1 MIDLSR
7 IISPSIIVKYIHEK
21 SVIIVSRGRMGSI
34 FIIGHRKPD
43 TDSICSAIGYAELL
57 NRKNGGGYIPAR
69 CGEINA
75 ETGFALNEFSAGEP
89 VFIESMEPN
98 VSDLPFTYPVH
109 ADEDTPIIEAVSMMD
124 EHGVRN
130 VPVVDHEGRLRGLL
144 SEHGLARTYINKKS
158 IESLSLSPIKVEAI
172 ARILNGSV
180 VVKGRHEML
189 EGSVYMAIDALH
201 VSLSRLGENDVAIVG
216 DNEPAQLALISAG
229 IAALIIAEGAPV
241 GQRVT
246 EEAVK
251 KEITIISTDLQ
262 AFGVGKMINLSL
274 PVKMVMNSDVPRVSG
289 MDTIDYVKG
298 IVTNSRY
305 RTACIVGEGD
315 HLEGM
320 ISRNTFVEE
329 VQKQVIL
336 VDHNEFSQAVDGIE
350 TAEILEIIDH
360 HRIGAIST
368 LKPISFLNEPV
379 GSTSTI
385 IGKKFMDSGE
395 DPTPS
400 TAGLLLSGLLSD
412 TLALRM
418 STTTP
423 DDERVADYL
432 AGVAGVEIDD
442 YGTRLVRAGM
452 EVEGIPVRT
461 LLMRDLKQ
469 YDLFGRRVEISQVMI
484 PSFDYTAT
492 HGEEIR
498 NELDLHRAGS
508 GSSIF
513 VALFTNV
520 FENASILFVSG
531 DTPTL
536 SYLGWVDQPLSME
549 GVMSRKKDFLPRFGE
564 MLRNI

>member
-1 MIDLSR
+1 
-7 IISPSIIVKYIHEK
+7 
-21 SVIIVSRGRMGSI
+21 MGSI

-43 TDSICSAIGYAELL
+43 TDSICSVIGYAELL
-57 NRKNGGGYIPAR
+57 NRRFGGGYVPAR

-75 ETGFALNEFSAGEP
+75 ETEFALKEFPAERP
-89 VFIESMEPN
+89 VFVESVEPN

-109 ADEDTPIIEAVSMMD
+109 ADEDTPIIEVISMMD

-130 VPVVDHEGRLRGLL
+130 VPVTDQDGRLQGLL
-144 SEHGLARTYINKKS
+144 SEHGLARTYLNKKS
-158 IESLSLSPIKVEAI
+158 IESLSLSPIRVETL
-172 ARILNGSV
+172 ARILNGRV
-180 VVKGRHEML
+180 LVKGSHDLL
-189 EGSVYMAIDALH
+189 EGGVYMAIDALH
-201 VSLSRLGENDVAIVG
+201 VSLSRLGENDLAIVG

-241 GQRVT
+241 GQRVIDEATKKGITLITT
-246 EEAVK
+246 E
-251 KEITIISTDLQ
+251 LQ

-274 PVKMVMNSDVPRVSG
+274 PVKLVMNSDVPRVSK
-289 MDTIDYVKG
+289 MDTIEYVKG
-298 IVTNSRY
+298 IVTNSPY

-315 HLEGM
+315 RLQGM
-320 ISRNTFVEE
+320 ISRNTFVEV

-336 VDHNEFSQAVDGIE
+336 LDHNELSQAVDGIE

-385 IGKKFMDSGE
+385 IGRKFMDSGD
-395 DPTPS
+395 DPAPN
-400 TAGLLLSGLLSD
+400 TAGLLLSGILSD

-418 STTTP
+418 STTTGE
-423 DDERVADYL
+423 DRRVADYL
-432 AGVAGVEIDD
+432 AGVAGVDIDE
-442 YGTRLVRAGM
+442 YGTRLVQAGM

-469 YDLFGRRVEISQVMI
+469 YNLFGKKVDISQVMI
-484 PSFDYTAT
+484 PSFDYTAH

-498 NELDLHRAGS
+498 QELDIFREGS
-508 GSSIF
+508 GSF
-513 VALFTNV
+513 LFAALFTSV
-520 FENASILFVSG
+520 FDNASMLFASG
-531 DTPTL
+531 DSQAL
-536 SYLGWVDQPLSME
+536 AHMGWKDQPLCLE
-549 GVMSRKKDFLPRFGE
+549 GVMSRKKDFLPRFGD